1 MFRPESGFVI
11 TTACRAVFWLLGF
24 TVLFTHALGLSNV
37 FSGES
42 ASQNEWEK
50 IVRAA
55 ELEGEVVY
63 SASGSHRFLEGFH
76 QAYPKIKTTS
86 VSASCGE
93 IVARIMTERR
103 AGKLLS
109 DVVRCG
115 LTSAHA
121 LYRGKTLQPIDAA
134 LILPEVRD
142 PSKWWREKHHYADV
156 EGKYLFVSGASVY
169 LRFASYNTDLVNP
182 AEFKSYWDLLNPKW
196 KGKIV
201 ATDPRTGEGRNGS
214 RFLYY
219 NPDLGPQYLRRLL
232 GQMDLTFS
240 RDYRQATD
248 WLAQKR
254 YAIFLFSQTDD
265 TLNAKQ
271 QGLRVQVLDTTGWKE
286 GVGLD
291 PIAGAYALMDKPA
304 HANAA
309 KVLLNWLLSREGQLA
324 VQRDPESAGRNDS
337 LRIDIPKTDVH
348 PMMRRRDGVNYIVM
362 WNSEWMDMKP
372 VEEVVKQALE
382 QRK

>member
-1 MFRPESGFVI
+1 MM
-11 TTACRAVFWLLGF
+11 TTYRQVCWLFG
-24 TVLFTHALGLSNV
+24 LGLFVCLAFHAPSILAA
-37 FSGES
+37 ES
-42 ASQNEWEK
+42 ALQSEWEK
-50 IVRAA
+50 VVEAA

-63 SASGSHRFLEGFH
+63 SASGSHRFLDEFH
-76 QAYPKIKTTS
+76 RAYPKIRTTR
-86 VSASCGE
+86 VSASCSQ

-103 AGKLLS
+103 AGKYLS

-121 LYRGKTLQPIDAA
+121 LYRGKTLQPIDSA

-142 PSKWWREKHHYADV
+142 PSKWWRGKHHYADV

-182 AEFKSYWDLLNPKW
+182 AEFKSYWDLLQPKW
-196 KGKIV
+196 RGKIV

-219 NPDLGPQYLRRLL
+219 NPHLGPQYLRRLL
-232 GQMDLTFS
+232 GEMDSVFS

-271 QGLRVQVLDTTGWKE
+271 QGLPVQVLDTTAWKE

-304 HANAA
+304 HPNAA
-309 KVLLNWLLSREGQLA
+309 KVLLNWLLSREGQIA
-324 VQRDPESAGRNDS
+324 VQKDPESAGRNDS

-348 PMMRRRDGVNYIVM
+348 PMMRRREGANYIVM
-362 WNSEWMDMKP
+362 WNPDWMEMKP
-372 VEEVVKQALE
+372 VDELVKQALE
-382 QRK
+382 RRK

>member
-1 MFRPESGFVI
+1 MTTVSRPV
-11 TTACRAVFWLLGF
+11 CWVLGF
-24 TVLFTHALGLSNV
+24 ALFVSLTSHARSALA
-37 FSGES
+37 GES
-42 ASQNEWEK
+42 VSQSDWEK
-50 IVRAA
+50 VVKAA

-63 SASGSHRFLEGFH
+63 SASGSHRLLEEFH
-76 QAYPKIKTTS
+76 RTFPKIKTTS
-86 VSASCGE
+86 VSASCSQ

-103 AGKLLS
+103 AGKHLA

-115 LTSAHA
+115 LTSAHS
-121 LYRGKTLQPIDAA
+121 LYRGKTLQPIDSA

-142 PSKWWREKHHYADV
+142 PSKWWQGKHHYGDV

-182 AEFKSYWDLLNPKW
+182 AEFKSYWDLLQPKW

-219 NPDLGPQYLRRLL
+219 NPDLGPLYLRRLL
-232 GQMDLTFS
+232 GEMDVVLS

-271 QGLRVQVLDTTGWKE
+271 QGLPVQVLDTTGWKE

-291 PIAGAYALMDKPA
+291 PISGAYALMDKPA
-304 HANAA
+304 NPSAA
-309 KVLLNWLLSREGQLA
+309 KVLLNWLLSREGQVA

-337 LRIDIPKTDVH
+337 LRIDIPKTDVQ
-348 PMMRRRDGVNYIVM
+348 PMMRRRDGANYIVM
-362 WNSEWMDMKP
+362 WNPGWMAMKP
-372 VEEVVKQALE
+372 VDDLIKQALE

>member
-1 MFRPESGFVI
+1 
-11 TTACRAVFWLLGF
+11 
-24 TVLFTHALGLSNV
+24 
-37 FSGES
+37 
-42 ASQNEWEK
+42 
-50 IVRAA
+50 
-55 ELEGEVVY
+55 
-63 SASGSHRFLEGFH
+63 
-76 QAYPKIKTTS
+76 
-86 VSASCGE
+86 
-93 IVARIMTERR
+93 MTERR
-103 AGKLLS
+103 AGKYLS

-121 LYRGKTLQPIDAA
+121 LYRGKTLQPIDSA

-142 PSKWWREKHHYADV
+142 PSKWWRGKHHYADV

-182 AEFKSYWDLLNPKW
+182 AEFKSYWDLLQPKW
-196 KGKIV
+196 RGKIV

-219 NPDLGPQYLRRLL
+219 NPHLGPQYLRRLL
-232 GQMDLTFS
+232 GEMDLVFS

-271 QGLRVQVLDTTGWKE
+271 QGLPVQVLDTTAWKE

-291 PIAGAYALMDKPA
+291 PIAGAYALMDKPT
-304 HANAA
+304 HPNAA
-309 KVLLNWLLSREGQLA
+309 KVLLNWLLSREGQIA
-324 VQRDPESAGRNDS
+324 VQKDPESAGRNDS

-348 PMMRRRDGVNYIVM
+348 PMMRRRDGANYIVM
-362 WNSEWMDMKP
+362 WNPDWMEMKP
-372 VEEVVKQALE
+372 VDDLVKKALE
-382 QRK
+382 HRK